1 MLSERERQVLGQIE
15 ARLALSDP
23 KLAAK
28 FSRSLRL
35 VRLRRW
41 TVLVLCWLAFVGAA
55 VAQWWI
61 VAFLLLGPLIA
72 VTLAWILNERHRRRH
87 PWRT

>member
-28 FSRSLRL
+28 LSRSLRL

-41 TVLVLCWLAFVGAA
+41 LLVVLGWLALVGAGIA
-55 VAQWWI
+55 GWWI
-61 VAFLLLGPLIA
+61 VAVLLLGPLVA
-72 VTLAWILNERHRRRH
+72 VTVAWLLHEARRRRH
-87 PWRT
+87 PWRS